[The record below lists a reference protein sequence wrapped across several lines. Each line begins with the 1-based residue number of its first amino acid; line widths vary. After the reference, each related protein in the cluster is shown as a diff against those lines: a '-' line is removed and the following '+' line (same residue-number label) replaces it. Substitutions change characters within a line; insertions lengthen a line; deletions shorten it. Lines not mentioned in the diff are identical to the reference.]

1 MAGVIPLSG
10 DRRKVLPRE
19 AFIMFDEEL
28 VRVELVSG
36 LLSVSQPREIA
47 MYVRDFTDLAGI
59 AVNGNAA
66 RDLITAALDDLP

>member
-1 MAGVIPLSG
+1 VAGVIPLSG

>member
-1 MAGVIPLSG
+1 
-10 DRRKVLPRE
+10 VLPRE